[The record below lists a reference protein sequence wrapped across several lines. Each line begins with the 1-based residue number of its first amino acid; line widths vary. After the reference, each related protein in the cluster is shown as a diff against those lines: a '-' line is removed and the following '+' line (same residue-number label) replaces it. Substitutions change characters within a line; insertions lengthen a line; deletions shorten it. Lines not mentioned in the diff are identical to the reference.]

1 MNYMQQNMTKRW
13 SIKKAPKKNSIQKYS
28 GYERRNFDLG
38 AKFFGVCKRKALNKR
53 AISFQEKIIF
63 SLIIYIRI
71 ITSTLVMHEI
81 I

>member
-53 AISFQEKIIF
+53 SISFQKKNNIYFDHIHTHYHINF
-63 SLIIYIRI
+63 SNAY
-71 ITSTLVMHEI
+71 
-81 I
+81 